1 MHFGQ
6 WKRREFITLLGGA
19 AVALPLAARAQQ
31 PGKTIGFLGA
41 NSPALQSQWTAAF
54 VQRLRELGWIEG
66 RTIAIEYRWA
76 EGRFDR
82 SPALVAEFVQR
93 KVDVIVTHAT
103 ANVVAAMQVTSLIP
117 IVFTTVADPVGNKL
131 VASLARP
138 GGNVTGLSNQVPDL
152 VGKRLELLRELVPGL
167 RRLAMMVNVGVS
179 NVVVELGEVQ
189 AAGRT
194 LGLDVTALEVRR
206 AEDIAPAIEG
216 LRGRA
221 EGIYVQADPLFTSNR
236 VRLNSLALSARLPT
250 IHSAR
255 EQVEAGGLLSYGTNL
270 TDLFRRSGDL
280 VDKIL
285 RGAKPADIPV
295 EQPTKFDLV
304 VNLWTAKAL
313 GLTVPDT
320 VLARADEVIE

>member
-1 MHFGQ
+1 MFGIR
-6 WKRREFITLLGGA
+6 RREFITLLGGA
-19 AVALPLAARAQQ
+19 AASWPLAARAQQ
-31 PGKTIGFLGA
+31 PAKAIGFLGA

-54 VQRLRELGWIEG
+54 VQRLRELGWIES

-82 SPALVAEFVQR
+82 SPALVAELIQR

-103 ANVVAAMQVTSLIP
+103 ANVVAAMQVTSLVP

-131 VASLARP
+131 VTSLARP

-167 RRLAMMVNVGVS
+167 RRLAMMVNVAVS
-179 NVVVELGEVQ
+179 NIVVELGEVQ

-194 LGLDVTALEVRR
+194 LGVDVAALEVRR
-206 AEDIAPAIEG
+206 AEDIAPAFEG
-216 LRGRA
+216 LQGRA

-255 EQVEAGGLLSYGTNL
+255 EQVEAGGLISYGTNL

-280 VDKIL
+280 VDRIL
-285 RGAKPADIPV
+285 RGARPADIPV

-304 VNLWTAKAL
+304 VNLKTAKAL

-320 VLARADEVIE
+320 LLARADEVIE

>member
-1 MHFGQ
+1 M
-6 WKRREFITLLGGA
+6 KRREFITVLGGA
-19 AVALPLAARAQQ
+19 AAAWPVAARAQQ
-31 PGKTIGFLGA
+31 PAKTIGFLGA

-82 SPALVAEFVQR
+82 SPALVAELIQR

-103 ANVVAAMQVTSLIP
+103 ANVVAAMQVTSLVP

-131 VASLARP
+131 VTSLARP

-167 RRLAMMVNVGVS
+167 RRLAMMVNVAVS
-179 NVVVELGEVQ
+179 NIVVELGEVQ

-194 LGLDVTALEVRR
+194 LGVDVAALEVRR
-206 AEDIAPAIEG
+206 AEDIAPAFEG
-216 LRGRA
+216 LQGRA

-255 EQVEAGGLLSYGTNL
+255 EQVEAGGLISYGTNL

-280 VDKIL
+280 VDRIL
-285 RGAKPADIPV
+285 RGARPADIPV

-304 VNLWTAKAL
+304 VNLKTAKAL

-320 VLARADEVIE
+320 LLARADEVIE